1 VAKILVVDDS
11 TTVGITVE
19 WALRDRGHTIQVVS
33 DGLSALNALKA
44 FDPDLVLLDIRLP
57 RVNGFE
63 LCALIRKHPCY
74 ESLPIIMLSG
84 LSNTADIQCALNAG
98 ADDYLVKPIDDGA
111 LATVV
116 ERHLSRV
123 GKAAPAAGDS

>member
-11 TTVGITVE
+11 TTIGITVE
-19 WALRDRGHTIQVVS
+19 WVLRDRGHTILVVS

-57 RVNGFE
+57 RVNGFQ
-63 LCALIRKHPCY
+63 LCALIREYPCY
-74 ESLPIIMLSG
+74 EALPIIMLSG

-98 ADDYLVKPIDDGA
+98 ADDYLVKPIDDSVLVTA
-111 LATVV
+111 V

-123 GKAAPAAGDS
+123 GKASPAAGNS